1 MNDVDFLLETHTYQY
16 SVGCHTCLF
25 NFPDKFGRKPV
36 LVFSHIILFVIV
48 METAFSPNY
57 YVLIIMRILTGAVI
71 QVNIQ
76 I

>member
-1 MNDVDFLLETHTYQY
+1 M
-16 SVGCHTCLF
+16 
-25 NFPDKFGRKPV
+25 
-36 LVFSHIILFVIV
+36 VFSHLILFVIV
-48 METAFSPNY
+48 MATAFSPNY